1 MDAPAPLAG
10 LAYDDLAALL
20 AARGM
25 PASHAERLA
34 GAALRRGTLD
44 LASIAGLGPRG
55 VAALAP
61 ALTLRSTTV
70 VHRTPSLDG
79 TTKLLVGLPD
89 GERVEAVLMPLARS
103 WSGCVSSQV
112 GCGAACAFCASG
124 LEGLRRSLEPFEIVE
139 QVLHLADEARS
150 RGQKL
155 TNLVFMGMGEP
166 MHAYDRVV
174 GAIRRLTD
182 PRLLG
187 FGPSR
192 ITVSTV
198 GVVPG
203 ILRLAQERIGCH
215 LAVSVHAA
223 DDALRRRLLPV
234 GGQWSVEE
242 VLDAAEVF
250 RVTTGRF
257 VNLQVTLLAG
267 INDGVEHAAQLAT
280 AIRGRSFHV
289 NLIPVN
295 AVPGTPFVPP
305 TQEVLDA
312 FRGVLVERGVIAH
325 VRTRRGSDVAA
336 ACGQARRR
344 AAGAGPAEDA
354 STGGGP
360 AVTPGAGPG
369 GGSGA
374 APGSARTFRG
384 PRAPLQ

>member
-20 AARGM
+20 VARGM
-25 PASHAERLA
+25 PATHAERLA
-34 GAALRRGTLD
+34 GAALRRGVTD
-44 LASIAGLGPRG
+44 LASIVGLGPRG
-55 VAALAP
+55 VAALSP
-61 ALTLRSTTV
+61 ALTLRATTV

-79 TTKLLVGLPD
+79 TTKLLVGTPD

-139 QVLHLADEARS
+139 QVLHLADEARA

-166 MHAYDRVV
+166 LHAYDRVV

-182 PRLLG
+182 IRLLG

-203 ILRLAQERIGCH
+203 ILKLAQERLGCH

-223 DDALRRRLLPV
+223 DDALRKRLLPV
-234 GGQWSVEE
+234 GGQWSVAE

-267 INDGVEHAAQLAT
+267 VNDGVEHAAQLAA
-280 AIRGRSFHV
+280 AIRGRAFHV

-295 AVPGTPFVPP
+295 RVEGTPFEPP

-312 FRGVLVERGVIAH
+312 FRGVLVARGVIAH

-336 ACGQARRR
+336 ACGQLRRR
-344 AAGAGPAEDA
+344 AAGAGPAD
-354 STGGGP
+354 
-360 AVTPGAGPG
+360 AGPG
-369 GGSGA
+369 DAEPDIGPGGTPAAGGGST
-374 APGSARTFRG
+374 RTFRG